1 MKKFYVLA
9 LMVLAAAGLC
19 AGTYGGGNGTSST
32 PYLISTKAHLW
43 ELSQA
48 PGDWA
53 AGRYFEQ
60 TADIVFD
67 AADFESG
74 GTYYNDGAGF
84 SPIGNNATP
93 FAGTYDGNERSIS
106 NLSINRP
113 DAYRV
118 GFFGFTANTAQI
130 RDLDILDIS
139 ITASEYIG
147 ALAGKND
154 GAAISNCSSTG
165 SISGTNWYVGGLTG
179 LNNGSI
185 ENCSSACSVS
195 GATYIGG
202 LVGKND
208 NVISNSHSSGNVSG
222 SRNGIGGF
230 CGASSGSINM
240 CHSSGNV
247 TYTGSEEGTGN
258 SIGGF
263 TGGNNGSIAA
273 SYCSGTVNGIDVVG
287 GFTGSITG
295 SMSNCYSLGN
305 VTKLSVNEN
314 ELSFGSF
321 CGRNIGGSIQYCY
334 STGSVT
340 YPGSVNPGD
349 KGFVGTISETGT
361 PAHTANFFDTET
373 SGQSSGTGAAAKS
386 TAAMKS
392 AWTFRNYGW
401 DFAGESTNG
410 TEEIWTIASGDNG
423 GYPALAWQG
432 CSNEGLATPVLPE
445 VTTIAV
451 SNITKTSAS
460 SGGNV
465 LFENGATVTARG
477 VCWDINPNPDINDN
491 KTTDGSGTGAFSSSL
506 TDLETGATYYLRAY
520 AENSAGT
527 GYGDEVSFI
536 VFYFSGSGTSGDPF
550 QVGSLDD
557 LRYLSEHS
565 IYWDQGYYFSQTAD
579 IDAAQTQYWDDS
591 DDNSNGNLYDDPN
604 DATAEGNNEGF
615 LPIGSVGGFSGYY
628 DGQGHIIDGLTI
640 NRPESDDVGLFCY
653 SCLSIENL
661 GLINIDISGN
671 YYVGGIISMGEDE
684 TLINKCYVSGSVSGC
699 NYVGGICGSAGYN
712 ENDGIKGTLINKCYV
727 SGSVSGYSCVGGI
740 CGELTGPFCG
750 NSRITDSYSKAN
762 CSGYALVGGLA
773 GHAGGTVTNSY
784 ATGSVIDTS
793 GSGFDIGGLI
803 GAMGCYGTVSNSFWD
818 TQTSGQDISAGGTGK
833 STTEMTNA
841 TPVNNIYLLA
851 GWDFAGETTNGEE
864 DIWNISTE
872 LNDGYPFLSWQ
883 YPEADIPLPVRL
895 TSFSAEAANGKVIVT
910 WVTESETENA
920 AFRIYRDGEMLAEV
934 EGAGTSTKAHS
945 YAWTDLYVVPG
956 KTYSYVLAD
965 VDLQGKETK
974 HPEVE
979 VEAPL
984 RQGFGEYY
992 NIGQAYPNP
1001 FNPTTVVPVNLA
1013 KEAAVRAVLYD
1024 LRGHAV
1030 KELINGDLSAGSH
1043 ALKIDGAGLSTGI
1056 YFVRIN
1062 IKGAVHVQKIALMK

>member
-1 MKKFYVLA
+1 YV
-9 LMVLAAAGLC
+9 
-19 AGTYGGGNGTSST
+19 
-32 PYLISTKAHLW
+32 
-43 ELSQA
+43 
-48 PGDWA
+48 
-53 AGRYFEQ
+53 
-60 TADIVFD
+60 
-67 AADFESG
+67 
-74 GTYYNDGAGF
+74 
-84 SPIGNNATP
+84 
-93 FAGTYDGNERSIS
+93 GNERSIS

-230 CGASSGSINM
+230 CGVSSGSINM

-401 DFAGESTNG
+401 DFADESTNG

-432 CSNEGLATPVLPE
+432 CSNEGLAIPVLPE
-445 VTTIAV
+445 VTTTAV

-465 LFENGATVTARG
+465 LFENGATVSARG

-520 AENSAGT
+520 AQNSAGM
-527 GYGDEVSFI
+527 GYGDEVSFT
-536 VFYFSGSGTSGDPF
+536 VFYFNGSGISEDPF
-550 QVGSLDD
+550 LIGSLDD

-579 IDAAQTQYWDDS
+579 IDAAACSTW
-591 DDNSNGNLYDDPN
+591 N
-604 DATAEGNNEGF
+604 DGAGF
-615 LPIGSVGGFSGYY
+615 SPIGDYETPFTGTFDGGGYTVSHLY
-628 DGQGHIIDGLTI
+628 ML
-640 NRPESDDVGLFCY
+640 RPEEWDVALFRF
-653 SCLSIENL
+653 IENASISDVHL
-661 GLINIDISGN
+661 TDAQINNDPSLDGSWLEASAILVSYPVSSLIENCSVQGTLRGYAYCGLLVAYLEGGRIENCSG
-671 YYVGGIISMGEDE
+671 
-684 TLINKCYVSGSVSGC
+684 SGSVNGED
-699 NYVGGICGSAGYN
+699 YIGGLVGHN
-712 ENDGIKGTLINKCYV
+712 EQGEIVNCFSNAAV
-727 SGSVSGYSCVGGI
+727 SGDMFTGG
-740 CGELTGPFCG
+740 
-750 NSRITDSYSKAN
+750 
-762 CSGYALVGGLA
+762 LVGQMYDA
-773 GHAGGTVTNSY
+773 SISNSYCTGTVN
-784 ATGSVIDTS
+784 ATEES
-793 GSGFDIGGLI
+793 GGLI
-803 GAMGCYGTVSNSFWD
+803 GRVSGELNSVAYCYCSVAVTSVTNSGAFIGHLEPGDAVNVQSCFWD
-818 TQTSGQDISAGGTGK
+818 VDSDGIEGNASGADSYGGTGK
-833 STTEMTNA
+833 STAEMTNA

-851 GWDFAGETTNGEE
+851 GWDFAGETANGTD
-864 DIWNISTE
+864 DIWNIGSGY
-872 LNDGYPFLSWQ
+872 NDAYPFFSWQ
-883 YPEADIPLPVRL
+883 YPEADVPLPVRL
-895 TSFSAEAANGKVIVT
+895 TSFDAALNMGSVIVT
-910 WVTESETENA
+910 WVTESESENA
-920 AFRIYRDGEMLAEV
+920 AFLLYRDGELLAEL
-934 EGAGTSTKAHS
+934 EGAGTTTEPQS
-945 YAWTDLYVVPG
+945 YAWTDLDVIPG

-974 HPEVE
+974 HPESKVE
-979 VEAPL
+979 VKVEL
-984 RQGFGEYY
+984 DGKDF
-992 NIGQAYPNP
+992 NIGAAYPNP
-1001 FNPTTVVPVNLA
+1001 FNPVT
-1013 KEAAVRAVLYD
+1013 
-1024 LRGHAV
+1024 
-1030 KELINGDLSAGSH
+1030 
-1043 ALKIDGAGLSTGI
+1043 
-1056 YFVRIN
+1056 
-1062 IKGAVHVQKIALMK
+1062 